1 MKSSSRSHHRN
12 VFPLGLVFAGICLL
26 VALLGSD
33 RTVVAQGPAPAPAE
47 RRIDFNWDIR
57 PILSDNCFRCHGAAE
72 SSRQA
77 GLRLDIPDAA
87 YADLRGRQGRRAIS
101 PGRPDESEVI
111 RRITAAT
118 PAARMPPPHANKVLS
133 ADQIATL
140 RTWIA
145 QGAEYKPHWAFI
157 TPQKSRRRRR
167 AAGRVVN
174 DVDRWVMARLEREG
188 LGLSREPTRKRSSTV
203 CADADR
209 AAADSG
215 GGGRIR

>member
-101 PGRPDESEVI
+101 PGRPDKRVRSSAALPRQRPLRGCP
-111 RRITAAT
+111 RRTPTRSSPPTNRDAADVDR
-118 PAARMPPPHANKVLS
+118 ARGRN
-133 ADQIATL
+133 T
-140 RTWIA
+140 
-145 QGAEYKPHWAFI
+145 
-157 TPQKSRRRRR
+157 SRIGRSSHRRR
-167 AAGRVVN
+167 ARRQTCGRRSRVVN
-174 DVDRWVMARLEREG
+174 DVDRWVMARLRARG
-188 LGLSREPTRKRSSTV
+188 ARPCPPRDRQG
-203 CADADR
+203 DADQPR
-209 AAADSG
+209 HA
-215 GGGRIR
+215 